1 MRCAFIETCSLCRV
15 IGGQCLIRY
24 YRHEFPEIIY
34 DDNGVFLYALLM
46 FVLSP
51 FVALLSKTRLTWHV

>member
-1 MRCAFIETCSLCRV
+1 MCFYRDLFSVQSGRQTVLT
-15 IGGQCLIRY
+15 RY
-24 YRHEFPEIIY
+24 SIHEFPEIIY

-51 FVALLSKTRLTWHV
+51 FAALFSKTRLAWHV

>member
-1 MRCAFIETCSLCRV
+1 MLT
-15 IGGQCLIRY
+15 RY
-24 YRHEFPEIIY
+24 SKDEFPEIIY

-51 FVALLSKTRLTWHV
+51 FAALLSKTRLAWHV

>member
-1 MRCAFIETCSLCRV
+1 M
-15 IGGQCLIRY
+15 IRY
-24 YRHEFPEIIY
+24 SKDEFPEIIY

>member
-1 MRCAFIETCSLCRV
+1 MCFYRDLFSVQSGRQTVLT
-15 IGGQCLIRY
+15 RY
-24 YRHEFPEIIY
+24 SRHEFPEIIY

-51 FVALLSKTRLTWHV
+51 FAA